1 MRLTPHEMRRAA
13 QALVLVLLTGC
24 GGDTPTPMETPVPT
38 SISISPGSADFTYLN
53 ETRPLTARVLDQNGD
68 ELPGAVAWTSDD
80 PSVVSVGAT
89 GIARAVSNGATSIVA
104 VSAGLTAT
112 AAVTVQQVAS
122 LVALLSGGTQEAVAG
137 FALANAIVVAT
148 QDRLGSPVGGTTV
161 TFSPDPTHGSVSV
174 ITIVA
179 DANGEAATTW
189 TLGTPFGPQCL
200 KAAITGGAE
209 VTISAIARSATPTP
223 NLVFGNQTGGSGCS
237 GGGGGG
243 TLTVIRADPTSLETM
258 TVQTTVQNDGDAG
271 TGGGFRVQLLAD
283 GVEIASADLPALAAG
298 AEVAVEFVVGPFAP
312 GSHALSIVAD
322 ADDVIVELDETDNV
336 VSKTQFVTLQT
347 SVFAGTPITN
357 LGGATGTVLLFR
369 IDIPPGSPGTLTV
382 TLTGG
387 TGPGPFPDVDLY
399 IEGATR
405 PSSYSQY
412 DDCRSLGTTT
422 AETCQIVAASGTYHI
437 ALHAFETYSG
447 TTMDI
452 TLGGAVVP
460 FDIELVF
467 VGPPFTATQVA
478 TFQAAADRWMTI
490 IPGDVF
496 DVDFSVG
503 GGVDANFCVEGQAAF
518 SDIVDDLRIFVRIDT
533 IDGVG
538 GAQAQAGPCNLRA
551 VTDIPV
557 LGSMIFDKD
566 DLQQLENDGYLLDVV
581 LHEMGHVLGIGTIW
595 SESFSGL
602 LKNPS
607 DSTNVG
613 VDTHFRGPLA
623 IAAFDAA
630 GGTSYTGGA
639 KVPVENSGVQGS
651 SNSHWRESVLDNELM
666 TPFLNTTVFNS
677 LSAITIQS
685 LADLGYGVDVTQA
698 DTYNKVF
705 TSPPR
710 APVAGGRIIDLSGDV
725 RTGPIAVVDRNGRIV
740 EVRR

>member
-1 MRLTPHEMRRAA
+1 MTPHEMRRAA

-68 ELPGAVAWTSDD
+68 ELPGAVVWTSDD

-122 LVALLSGGTQEAVAG
+122 LVVLLSGGTQEAVAG

-161 TFSPDPTHGSVSV
+161 TFSPDPTHGSVSA

-179 DANGEAATTW
+179 EANGEAATTW

-223 NLVFGNQTGGSGCS
+223 NLVSGNQTGGSGCS

-243 TLTVIRADPTSLETM
+243 TLTVIRADPTSLETV
-258 TVQTTVQNDGDAG
+258 TVQMTIQNDGDAG

-283 GVEIASADLPALAAG
+283 GVEIASADLPALPVG
-298 AEVAVEFVVGPFAP
+298 AEVAVEFVAGPFTP
-312 GSHALSIVAD
+312 GSHVLSIVAD
-322 ADDVIVELDETDNV
+322 ADDVIVELDETDNE

-347 SVFAGTPITN
+347 SVSAGVPVTG
-357 LGGATGTVLLFR
+357 LGGVTDSELLFR
-369 IDIPPGSPGTLTV
+369 LDIPPGSPGLLTITLS
-382 TLTGG
+382 GG
-387 TGPGPFPDVDLY
+387 TGDVDLY
-399 IEGATR
+399 IEGANR
-405 PSSYSQY
+405 PSAFPQY
-412 DDCRSLGTTT
+412 DDCRSLNTTT
-422 AETCQIVAASGTYHI
+422 AETCQIVSASGTYHI
-437 ALHAFETYSG
+437 ALHAFSTYSG

-452 TLGGAVVP
+452 TLGGDVIP
-460 FDIELVF
+460 FNIELVF
-467 VGPPFTATQVA
+467 LDNGTAAQNA
-478 TFQAAADRWMTI
+478 AFQAAADRWTDI
-490 IPGDVF
+490 IVGDVF
-496 DVDFSVG
+496 DVDFSG
-503 GGVDANFCVEGQAAF
+503 GEQEPYPADLCIEGQAAV
-518 SDIVDDLRIFVRIDT
+518 SDVIDDIRIYVSIVS

-538 GAQAQAGPCNLRA
+538 GVLGQAGPCALRGI
-551 VTDIPV
+551 THIPT
-557 LGSMIFDKD
+557 LGSMQFDQA
-566 DLQQLENDGYLLDVV
+566 DLEKLELDGDMLEVV

-595 SESFSGL
+595 SRTGHL
-602 LKNPS
+602 QNPS
-607 DSTNVG
+607 LPPDPLPPDPG
-613 VDTHFRGPLA
+613 VDTHFNGVLA

-630 GGTSYTGGA
+630 GGASYSGGE
-639 KVPVENSGVQGS
+639 KVPVENSAGPGS
-651 SNSHWRESVLDNELM
+651 ADGHWRESVLDNELM
-666 TPFLNTTVFNS
+666 TPFLDALMTNP
-677 LSAITIQS
+677 L
-685 LADLGYGVDVTQA
+685 
-698 DTYNKVF
+698 
-705 TSPPR
+705 
-710 APVAGGRIIDLSGDV
+710 
-725 RTGPIAVVDRNGRIV
+725 
-740 EVRR
+740 

>member
-1 MRLTPHEMRRAA
+1 MRLTPHEIRRAA

-24 GGDTPTPMETPVPT
+24 GGDTPNPTPMETLVPT

-161 TFSPDPTHGSVSV
+161 TFSPDPTHGSVSA

-179 DANGEAATTW
+179 DANGEAETTW

-223 NLVFGNQTGGSGCS
+223 NLVSGNQAGGSGCS

-243 TLTVIRADPTSLETM
+243 GTLTVSRADPTSLETV
-258 TVQTTVQNDGDAG
+258 TVRTTVQNDGDEG

-283 GVEIASADLPALAAG
+283 GVEIDSADLPALAAG
-298 AEVAVEFVVGPFAP
+298 AEVAVEFVVGPFTP

-347 SVFAGTPITN
+347 SVSAGVPVTG

-369 IDIPPGSPGTLTV
+369 IDIPPGSPGTLTI

-452 TLGGAVVP
+452 TLGGDVIP
-460 FDIELVF
+460 FNIELVYLDH
-467 VGPPFTATQVA
+467 GTAAQDA
-478 TFQAAADRWMTI
+478 AFQAAADRWEAI
-490 IPGDVF
+490 IVGDVF
-496 DVDFSVG
+496 DVDFSLNPVEA
-503 GGVDANFCVEGQAAF
+503 DDCIEGQAEVA
-518 SDIVDDLRIFVRIDT
+518 DIVDDVRIYVRILPD
-533 IDGVG
+533 DGVG
-538 GAQAQAGPCNLRA
+538 GVLAQAGPCRIRA
-551 VTDIPV
+551 ITFIPL
-557 LGSMIFDKD
+557 LGFMDFDQA
-566 DLQQLENDGYLLDVV
+566 DLEKLELDGDMLSVV

-595 SESFSGL
+595 SLKGL
-602 LKNPS
+602 LQNPS
-607 DSTNVG
+607 WPDSPG
-613 VDTHFRGPLA
+613 VDTHFSGAGA

-630 GGTSYTGGA
+630 GGDSYSGGE
-639 KVPVENSGVQGS
+639 KVPVENSAGPGS
-651 SNSHWRESVLDNELM
+651 ADGHWRESVLDTELM
-666 TPFLNTTVFNS
+666 TPFLDVLVPNP
-677 LSAITIQS
+677 LSAITIES
-685 LADLGYGVDVTQA
+685 LADLGYAVDVNQA
-698 DTYNKVF
+698 EAFSMVF
-705 TSPPR
+705 PVLARSPG
-710 APVAGGRIIDLSGDV
+710 VGSRIIDLSGDI
-725 RTGPIAVVDRNGRIV
+725 RRGPITVVDRNGRIV